1 MARPIRV
8 EFEGAVYHVTA
19 RGNERRRIFRSD
31 KDRALFLETLG
42 QMTERFGVVV
52 HVYCLMPNHYHLV
65 IGTPRGNLTR
75 AVGWFQTT
83 YTIRYNHRHQ
93 RVGHLFQGRF
103 KAHLVEADLYAKQLV
118 LYIHLNPVRPRD
130 KARSIPH
137 EKRKD
142 LEEYRW
148 SSHRA
153 YSGTGQRADWLNLDW
168 LSYWGN
174 NRSEARRRYCQ
185 EMKELFGKRADSP
198 WPRLRGGLVL
208 GGETL
213 WKRVKGTVQEKKGQE
228 EIRWQKHEGNRERR
242 KRLDTFLVKED
253 EQRVKIWARVRLGGE
268 RLVDVGREMGYQNGS
283 GILQVVKRLE
293 EHVAYDKKLKK
304 KVDVMKEG
312 MSSVES

>member
-1 MARPIRV
+1 MARPLRL
-8 EFEGAVYHVTA
+8 ERAGARYHVTA

-31 KDRALFLETLG
+31 EDRVLFLETLR
-42 QMTERFGVVV
+42 QMIERFGIVL

-75 AVGWFQTT
+75 AMGWFQTT
-83 YTIRYNHRHQ
+83 YTIRYNRRHQ

-103 KAHLVEADLYAKQLV
+103 KAHLVGADLYAKQLV
-118 LYIHLNPVRPRD
+118 LYIHLNPARPKD
-130 KARSIPH
+130 KARPIPH

-142 LEEYRW
+142 LEEYPW

-153 YSGTGQRADWLNLDW
+153 YSGTGQRPDWLNLDW
-168 LSYWGN
+168 LSSWGN
-174 NRSEARRRYCQ
+174 DRREAQGRYRQ
-185 EMKELFGKRADSP
+185 EMKGLFGKKADSP
-198 WPRLRGGLVL
+198 WTGLRGGLVL

-213 WKRVKGTVQEKKGQE
+213 WKRVKGTVHDKKGQE

-242 KRLDTFLVKED
+242 KRLETCLAKEND
-253 EQRVKIWARVRLGGE
+253 KRVKIWARVRLGGE

-283 GILQVVKRLE
+283 GVLQVVKRLE
-293 EHVAYDKKLKK
+293 EYVVDDKKLKK
-304 KVDVMKEG
+304 KVDLMKES